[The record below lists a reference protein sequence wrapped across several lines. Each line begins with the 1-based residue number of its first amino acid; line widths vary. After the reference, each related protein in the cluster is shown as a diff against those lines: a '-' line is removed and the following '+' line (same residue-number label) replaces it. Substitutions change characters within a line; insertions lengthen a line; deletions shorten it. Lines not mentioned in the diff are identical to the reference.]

1 MLLGILPLKQ
11 HSSKSKSSLTEC
23 SQGCKC
29 NEWKPVRLTMEG
41 FVEEVKFVG
50 LTMEGFLEEVKF
62 E

>member
-1 MLLGILPLKQ
+1 MSEEEIA
-11 HSSKSKSSLTEC
+11 SSEC

-41 FVEEVKFVG
+41 FMEQVKFVG